1 MVIKNNSKYQA
12 DSIKVLK
19 GLEAVRKRPGTV
31 GISAALMNK
40 YKIDAIPHIICGGFT
55 KEEIDLFHGKSTNV
69 EVLTEAPV
77 GNKPLEKM
85 TKLELE
91 ALGREKGVELDRRK
105 SKKSLVDQVK
115 NLFG

>member
-1 MVIKNNSKYQA
+1 MAKQLVAPGWCSN
-12 DSIKVLK
+12 
-19 GLEAVRKRPGTV
+19 AVPTANGWEDPDTGELYV
-31 GISAALMNK
+31 S
-40 YKIDAIPHIICGGFT
+40 GGFT
-55 KEEIDLFHGKSTNV
+55 KEEIDLFHGKSTTV